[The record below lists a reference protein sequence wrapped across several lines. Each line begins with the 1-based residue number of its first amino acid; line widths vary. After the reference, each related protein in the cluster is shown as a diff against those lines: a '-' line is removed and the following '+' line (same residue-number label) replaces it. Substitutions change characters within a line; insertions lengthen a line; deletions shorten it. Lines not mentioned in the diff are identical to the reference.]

1 MSANARI
8 NHDSPFGREQRDLA
22 YGSAECA
29 DADHPEDLAL
39 LVRRYGHFGSEG
51 ITESDRT
58 QLLRMLRAKAEQGKD
73 LAIDSEDTPRYRA
86 YASVAIMSEFY
97 RSYGTT
103 ELHDLELLD
112 KFSELAH
119 EGSKREQE
127 RIFGTR
133 D

>member
-8 NHDSPFGREQRDLA
+8 NHDSPFGQSQRDLA
-22 YGSAECA
+22 YGSVECA

-39 LVRRYGHFGSEG
+39 LTNRYGLFDSEG
-51 ITESDRT
+51 ITKNDRT

-86 YASVAIMSEFY
+86 YASVAIMSEVY
-97 RSYGTT
+97 RSYGAV
-103 ELHDLELLD
+103 ELHDIELLD

-127 RIFGTR
+127 RFFGTR